1 MSADRLLTRP
11 FVLVSLANFCNGM
24 SFALFLHFSG
34 YLAELGANDTQIGV
48 IYGATAVASI
58 AMRPFVGTAMDR
70 YGRRPVIIFGNILN
84 VAFILL
90 YLTVTVLGPWVYV
103 VRIGH
108 GIAEAML
115 FSSLFTYGT
124 DVVPARRR
132 TEGIAIFGVSGL
144 LPIAVAGVVGDVVLA
159 LAGFRELFLTAALF
173 AGLTFLFSLPLEER
187 KPETTEAT
195 RPRGFWSIVRQRTL
209 LPVWWMIGSF
219 SFVLTAY
226 FVFIRRYVDDTG
238 YGSVG
243 LFFAMYSG
251 VAIAE
256 RLLFGWLPDR
266 VGQKRVLFP
275 ALGALVAGFL
285 VLAGTSSWVGVAV
298 AGALCGA
305 GHGFTFPILTAML
318 VDRAPEGDRGSAMS
332 FFTSLFDVGTLIG
345 GPILGALIDGPGWR
359 AMYLFSGAFL
369 AIATALYA
377 WWDARVISSER
388 KVTYSLEGNRP

>member
-1 MSADRLLTRP
+1 MSRDPLFTRP
-11 FVLVSLANFCNGM
+11 FVLVSVANFSNGM

-34 YLAELGANDTQIGV
+34 YLADLGANDTQIGL

-70 YGRRPVIIFGNILN
+70 YGRRPVIIFGNVLN
-84 VAFILL
+84 VTFILL
-90 YLTVTVLGPWVYV
+90 YLTVTALGPWVYV

-108 GIAEAML
+108 GVAEAML

-124 DVVPARRR
+124 DVVPASRR

-159 LAGFRELFLTAALF
+159 LAGFRELFMTAAAF
-173 AGLTFLFSLPLEER
+173 AGLAFLFSLPLEER
-187 KPETTEAT
+187 KPQTTEAN
-195 RPRGFWSIVRQRTL
+195 RPRGFWSVVRQRNL

-219 SFVLTAY
+219 SFVLTGY

-238 YGSVG
+238 LGSVG
-243 LFFAMYSG
+243 LFFAFYSG

-256 RLLFGWLPDR
+256 RVFLGWLPDR
-266 VGQKRVLFP
+266 IGQKRVLYP
-275 ALGALVAGFL
+275 ALGALVLGFV
-285 VLAGTSSWVGVAV
+285 VLSGATSWAGVAV

-305 GHGFTFPILTAML
+305 GHGFAFPILTSML

-359 AMYLFSGAFL
+359 TMYLFCAVFL
-369 AIATALYA
+369 AAAIAIYA
-377 WWDARVISSER
+377 WWDARVMTEP
-388 KVTYSLEGNRP
+388 RPSVAVGET